1 MKKNVSILSIGDEL
15 LNGFTIDTNSS
26 WLAKEISKY
35 DFLDVKN
42 NLTVKD
48 NYKEIY
54 SSLDYL
60 LSKNNRFI
68 FITGG
73 LGPTHDDITKNALMN
88 YFDSEL
94 ICDLKHMKS
103 LEKRYPIISKE
114 LIKNQSQ
121 ILSISNIIPNSKG
134 TAIGMALKHNDTDL
148 FILPGVPSEMKNM
161 YHEHVSKKFIEPFFK
176 KKIKYITILT
186 AGIYE
191 TKLYEILR
199 DLIYEN
205 KENYRVSFL
214 PSYSGVRIRLMS
226 NNNTPLDG
234 FKNLIIK
241 KIDDYIFG
249 FDDDTL
255 EQVISKDLISNGK
268 KIAIAESCTGGYIS
282 KKITDIPN
290 SSNYFIGSVVAYS
303 NSVKEE
309 ILKVNAKTLVEKG
322 AVSSEVALQ
331 MALGV
336 MKKFKSNIGIATTGI
351 SGPSGGSKE
360 KPVGLIYIAIV
371 SKNRQVVK
379 KFNLIPDREKH
390 RRIATQVCLNM
401 LRLFLKK

>member
-48 NYKEIY
+48 NYEEIY

-94 ICDLKHMKS
+94 ICDSKHMKS
-103 LEKRYPIISKE
+103 LEKRYPIISRE

-121 ILSISNIIPNSKG
+121 ILAVSNIIPNSKG

-148 FILPGVPSEMKNM
+148 FILPGVPAEMKNM
-161 YHEHVSKKFIEPFFK
+161 YHEHVSKKFIDPFFK

-205 KENYRVSFL
+205 KENFRVSFL

-226 NNNTPLDG
+226 GNNTPLDG

-249 FDDDTL
+249 FNDDTL

-336 MKKFKSNIGIATTGI
+336 MNKFKSNIGIATTGI

>member
-48 NYKEIY
+48 NYEEIY

-94 ICDLKHMKS
+94 ICDSKYMKS
-103 LEKRYPIISKE
+103 LEKRYPIISRE

-121 ILSISNIIPNSKG
+121 ILAVSNIIPNSKG

-148 FILPGVPSEMKNM
+148 FVLPGVPAEMKSM
-161 YHEHVSKKFIEPFFK
+161 YHEHVSKKFIDPFFK

-199 DLIYEN
+199 DLIYAN
-205 KENYRVSFL
+205 KENFRVSFL

-226 NNNTPLDG
+226 SNNTPLDG

-249 FDDDTL
+249 FNDDTL
-255 EQVISKDLISNGK
+255 EQVISKDLISNSK

-309 ILKVNAKTLVEKG
+309 ILKVNEKTLVEKG

-360 KPVGLIYIAIV
+360 KPVGLIYIAVV
-371 SKNRQVVK
+371 SKNHQVVK